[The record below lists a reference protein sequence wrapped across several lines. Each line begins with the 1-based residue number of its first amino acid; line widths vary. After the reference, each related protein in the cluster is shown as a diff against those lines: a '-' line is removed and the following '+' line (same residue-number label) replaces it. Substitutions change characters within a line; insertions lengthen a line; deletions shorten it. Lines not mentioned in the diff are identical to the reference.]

1 MNFWKRDLV
10 ARYVIVG
17 STVFFIYYSVTKLL
31 MLANFTVNVALV
43 AALTLSI
50 LFQYVAHAR
59 FTFRASLLSLSQ
71 ILRFLATVAAGFCVS
86 RLALYVAPESLP
98 YGQDFALVAS
108 ALLLA
113 MLNFIVYR
121 AWVFTIGAARL

>member
-1 MNFWKRDLV
+1 LT
-10 ARYVIVG
+10 
-17 STVFFIYYSVTKLL
+17 S
-31 MLANFTVNVALV
+31 ALI

-50 LFQYVAHAR
+50 RFQYVAHAR
-59 FTFRASLLSLSQ
+59 FTFRASLLSFSQ
-71 ILRFLATVAAGFCVS
+71 ILRFLAAVAAGFCVS
-86 RLALYVAPESLP
+86 HFALYIAPGSLP

-113 MLNFIVYR
+113 VFNFIVYK